1 MKRKIYITAEVD
13 LRLSLGTWTTHTQH
27 SRPVQVR
34 LVGGSPRDKA
44 PNRSKSLLKQSWWTD
59 RPPLT
64 MRWLVRAAADG
75 KIPWHLLC
83 WEVALKDFT
92 LPISLNYLPS
102 PACHSA
108 WQSQIHAH
116 WGNRLVIDKAI
127 HPDTAE
133 LDKALVK
140 QHELQLKTH
149 LTHGQML
156 ILFICPLC
164 PLNTLLM
171 CGENA
176 LNTIYWVSA
185 V

>member
-1 MKRKIYITAEVD
+1 MKRKIYIAVEVD
-13 LRLSLGTWTTHTQH
+13 LWPSLGTWTTHTEH

-116 WGNRLVIDKAI
+116 WGTRLVIDKAI
-127 HPDTAE
+127 RRDTAK
-133 LDKALVK
+133 LDKTLVK
-140 QHELQLKTH
+140 QHGLQLWAH
-149 LTHGQML
+149 LTHGPML
-156 ILFICPLC
+156 TLSSCPFC
-164 PLNTLLM
+164 F
-171 CGENA
+171 
-176 LNTIYWVSA
+176 
-185 V
+185 